1 MKNNKKGFSLIELSI
16 VLIIIGLLVAGIT
29 GGASLIKS
37 AELRSFMSELRNYQT
52 AVNAY
57 YTATGELP
65 GSEGSSQIN
74 FTKSC
79 LAWANMMKEG
89 VVDVDVSAVNS
100 DMDECT
106 QGTENGVGAESA
118 VSKFT
123 SENSPTSKLKGGL
136 YAIGYN
142 NDMADNVI
150 FVVAADETP
159 GKLTA
164 AESPSNAKTD
174 TSSMT
179 IKDARSVDEKM
190 DNGIIDSG
198 KMFGFTGPTV
208 GEVTACDYDD
218 TDNDSTT
225 ICNVA
230 ISIGL

>member
-1 MKNNKKGFSLIELSI
+1 MQNNNKKQYGFSLIELSI

-79 LAWANMMKEG
+79 LAWGEMMKEG
-89 VVDVDVSAVNS
+89 VVDVDVS
-100 DMDECT
+100 
-106 QGTENGVGAESA
+106 GVDIDADGETSICAD
-118 VSKFT
+118 VTTFG

-142 NDMADNVI
+142 DDMADNVI
-150 FVVAADETP
+150 FAVADGETP
-159 GKLTA
+159 DKLTA
-164 AESPSNAKTD
+164 AKSPSTPTTTK
-174 TSSMT
+174 SLMT

-198 KMFGFTGPTV
+198 KMFGFSGPSTSSDPDNS
-208 GEVTACDYDD
+208 TSCDYDA
-218 TDNDSTT
+218 NDDSATV
-225 ICNVA
+225 CNVA